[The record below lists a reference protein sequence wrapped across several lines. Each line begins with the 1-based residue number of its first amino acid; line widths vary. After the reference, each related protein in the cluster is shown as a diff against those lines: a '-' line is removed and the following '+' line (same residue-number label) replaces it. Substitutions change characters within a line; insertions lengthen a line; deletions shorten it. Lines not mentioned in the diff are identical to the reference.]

1 MISRLLQK
9 TIESRLFAGKAIIVI
24 GARQVGKSTLFKL
37 ILEKQD
43 YKALQLNC
51 DEPEVRDMLS
61 NINTAELRLLI
72 ADNRI
77 VVIDEAQRVENIGMT
92 LKLITDNFP
101 EVQLLVTGSSSFEL
115 QDKLNEPLTGRKY
128 EYHLYPISTAELMA
142 SNGLLG
148 VKQTLEQRL
157 VYGSYPDI
165 LNHADDAKELLMNLA
180 GSYLYKDLLTLES
193 VRRPVLLGKLLTA
206 LALQVC
212 SEVSYNELAQTVGT
226 DNKTI
231 EKYIDLLEKCY
242 IVFRL
247 NGFNRNLRTELK
259 KSKKIY
265 FFDNGIRNA
274 ILQNFAPLSLRQDA
288 GALWENFIISERIK
302 RNHYSGRYVKSYFW
316 RTTQQQEIDYVE
328 ECDGQ
333 FSIFEMKWN
342 PRRANTQFPTPIRD
356 KIAISC
362 MLRQIHEFSSHAIRH
377 GLYIKNQKRFFV
389 LRTM

>member
-1 MISRLLQK
+1 MISRLLQR

-302 RNHYSGRYVKSYFW
+302 RNHYLGRYVNSYFW

-342 PRRANTQFPTPIRD
+342 PRRANTQFPSSFLTAYDVKEKAVVTPENWI
-356 KIAISC
+356 
-362 MLRQIHEFSSHAIRH
+362 EW
-377 GLYIKNQKRFFV
+377 V
-389 LRTM
+389 V

>member
-193 VRRPVLLGKLLTA
+193 VRRPILLGKLLTA

-302 RNHYSGRYVKSYFW
+302 RNHYSGRYVNNYFW

-342 PRRANTQFPTPIRD
+342 PRRANTQFPSSFLTAYDVKEKAVVTPENWI
-356 KIAISC
+356 
-362 MLRQIHEFSSHAIRH
+362 EW
-377 GLYIKNQKRFFV
+377 V
-389 LRTM
+389 V

>member
-1 MISRLLQK
+1 MISRLLRK

-101 EVQLLVTGSSSFEL
+101 DVQLLVTGSSSFEL
-115 QDKLNEPLTGRKY
+115 QDKLNETLTGRKY

-193 VRRPVLLGKLLTA
+193 IRRPVLLGKLLTA

-259 KSKKIY
+259 KSKKVY

-302 RNHYSGRYVKSYFW
+302 RNHYLGRYVNSYFW

-342 PRRANTQFPTPIRD
+342 PRRANTQFPSSFLTAYDVKEKAVVTPENWI
-356 KIAISC
+356 
-362 MLRQIHEFSSHAIRH
+362 EW
-377 GLYIKNQKRFFV
+377 V
-389 LRTM
+389 V

>member
-51 DEPEVRDMLS
+51 DEPEVRNMLS

-193 VRRPVLLGKLLTA
+193 IRRPVLLGKLLTA

-259 KSKKIY
+259 KSKKVY

-302 RNHYSGRYVKSYFW
+302 RNHYLGRYVNSYFW

-342 PRRANTQFPTPIRD
+342 PRRANTQFPSSFLTAYDVKEKAVVTPENWI
-356 KIAISC
+356 
-362 MLRQIHEFSSHAIRH
+362 EW
-377 GLYIKNQKRFFV
+377 V
-389 LRTM
+389 V

>member
-37 ILEKQD
+37 ILEKHD

-101 EVQLLVTGSSSFEL
+101 DVQLLVTGSSSFEL
-115 QDKLNEPLTGRKY
+115 QDKLNETLTGRKY

-193 VRRPVLLGKLLTA
+193 IRRPVLLGKLLTA

-259 KSKKIY
+259 KSKKVY

-302 RNHYSGRYVKSYFW
+302 RNHYLGRYVNSYFW

-342 PRRANTQFPTPIRD
+342 PRRANTQFPSSFLTAYDVKEKAVVTPENWI
-356 KIAISC
+356 
-362 MLRQIHEFSSHAIRH
+362 EW
-377 GLYIKNQKRFFV
+377 V
-389 LRTM
+389 V

>member
-101 EVQLLVTGSSSFEL
+101 DVQLLVTGSSSFEL
-115 QDKLNEPLTGRKY
+115 QDKLNETLTGRKY

-193 VRRPVLLGKLLTA
+193 IRRPVLLGKLLTA

-259 KSKKIY
+259 KSKKVY

-302 RNHYSGRYVKSYFW
+302 RNHYLGRYVNSYFW

-342 PRRANTQFPTPIRD
+342 PRRANTQFPSSFLTAYDVKEKAVVTPENWI
-356 KIAISC
+356 
-362 MLRQIHEFSSHAIRH
+362 EW
-377 GLYIKNQKRFFV
+377 V
-389 LRTM
+389 V

>member
-212 SEVSYNELAQTVGT
+212 SEVSYNELAHTVGT

-247 NGFNRNLRTELK
+247 NGFNRNLRSELK

-302 RNHYSGRYVKSYFW
+302 RNHYLGRYVNSYFW

-342 PRRANTQFPTPIRD
+342 PRRANTQFPSSFLTAYDVKEKAVVTPENWI
-356 KIAISC
+356 
-362 MLRQIHEFSSHAIRH
+362 EW
-377 GLYIKNQKRFFV
+377 V
-389 LRTM
+389 V

>member
-101 EVQLLVTGSSSFEL
+101 DVQLLVTGSSSFEL

-302 RNHYSGRYVKSYFW
+302 CNHYSGRYVNSYFW

-342 PRRANTQFPTPIRD
+342 PRRANTQFPSSFLTAYDVKEKAVVTPENWI
-356 KIAISC
+356 
-362 MLRQIHEFSSHAIRH
+362 EW
-377 GLYIKNQKRFFV
+377 V
-389 LRTM
+389 V

>member
-101 EVQLLVTGSSSFEL
+101 EVQLLVTGSSSFGL

-259 KSKKIY
+259 KSKKFY

-288 GALWENFIISERIK
+288 GALWENFIISELIK
-302 RNHYSGRYVKSYFW
+302 RNHYSGRYVNSYFW

-342 PRRANTQFPTPIRD
+342 PRRANTQFPSSFLTAYDVKEKAVVTPENWI
-356 KIAISC
+356 
-362 MLRQIHEFSSHAIRH
+362 EW
-377 GLYIKNQKRFFV
+377 V
-389 LRTM
+389 V

>member
-1 MISRLLQK
+1 M
-9 TIESRLFAGKAIIVI
+9 FAGKAIIVI

-37 ILEKQD
+37 ILEKQV

-101 EVQLLVTGSSSFEL
+101 DVQLLVTGSSSFEL
-115 QDKLNEPLTGRKY
+115 QDKFNEPLTGRKY

-212 SEVSYNELAQTVGT
+212 REVSYNELAQTVGT

-302 RNHYSGRYVKSYFW
+302 RNHYLGRYVNSYFW

-342 PRRANTQFPTPIRD
+342 PRRANTQFPSSFLTAYDVKEKAVVTPENWI
-356 KIAISC
+356 
-362 MLRQIHEFSSHAIRH
+362 EW
-377 GLYIKNQKRFFV
+377 V
-389 LRTM
+389 V

>member
-101 EVQLLVTGSSSFEL
+101 DVQLLVTGSSSFEL

-193 VRRPVLLGKLLTA
+193 IRRPVLLGKLLTA

-302 RNHYSGRYVKSYFW
+302 RNHYSGRYVNNYFW

-342 PRRANTQFPTPIRD
+342 PRRANTQFPSSFLTAYDVKEKAVVTPENWI
-356 KIAISC
+356 
-362 MLRQIHEFSSHAIRH
+362 EW
-377 GLYIKNQKRFFV
+377 V
-389 LRTM
+389 V

>member
-206 LALQVC
+206 LALQVG

-259 KSKKIY
+259 KSKKFY

-302 RNHYSGRYVKSYFW
+302 RNHYSGLYVNSYFW

-342 PRRANTQFPTPIRD
+342 PRRANTQFPSSFLTAYDVKEKAVVTPENWI
-356 KIAISC
+356 
-362 MLRQIHEFSSHAIRH
+362 EW
-377 GLYIKNQKRFFV
+377 V
-389 LRTM
+389 V

>member
-259 KSKKIY
+259 KSKKVY

-302 RNHYSGRYVKSYFW
+302 RNHYLGRYVNSYFW

-342 PRRANTQFPTPIRD
+342 PRRANTQFPSSFLTAYDVKEKAVVTPENWI
-356 KIAISC
+356 
-362 MLRQIHEFSSHAIRH
+362 EW
-377 GLYIKNQKRFFV
+377 V
-389 LRTM
+389 V